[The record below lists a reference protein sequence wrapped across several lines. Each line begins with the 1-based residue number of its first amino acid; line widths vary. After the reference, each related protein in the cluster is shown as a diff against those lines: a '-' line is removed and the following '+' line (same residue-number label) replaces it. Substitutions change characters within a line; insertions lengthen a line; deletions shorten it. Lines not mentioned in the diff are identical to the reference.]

1 MRELRVK
8 VLTLN
13 NLQIL
18 GNLTINIPLNDQ
30 GSNLSDWLNSSRTF
44 ITLSD
49 VEVYSE
55 NQHLLTKMPL
65 LCINKP
71 AIASVSSEEFEV
83 NRVELSMNTAVQPSE
98 INGVAVF

>member
-1 MRELRVK
+1 M
-8 VLTLN
+8 
-13 NLQIL
+13 
-18 GNLTINIPLNDQ
+18 
-30 GSNLSDWLNSSRTF
+30 
-44 ITLSD
+44 
-49 VEVYSE
+49 YSE